1 MENKIADTKLK
12 SGISIDDVYKIRV
25 LDLDTATKTEQLRT
39 QCSDFIDSK

>member
-1 MENKIADTKLK
+1 MESKITDTKLK

-25 LDLDTATKTEQLRT
+25 LDLDTAAKTEQLRT